1 VLRSSAKAALLAVPL
16 FACQANTGDATADE
30 SALTQ
35 AHAGILALGDSVTF
49 GWNPLLE
56 TDLSKVDETKYHG
69 YAELLG
75 HDLGMTVD
83 NASCPGESSGSMLY
97 ADAED
102 NGCRYNRTQ
111 YKLHDNWPDRTQ
123 LAFTTEYLTNA
134 LAIGQPPKLITVT
147 LGGND
152 LLLLQ
157 KHSKAPGI
165 LQSAIELAKL
175 PFYVHAFGDHITSLV
190 VGLDAIG
197 YAGTMV
203 FLTTYAPDYSDKT
216 ATLAL
221 KQMNKELNERRQTE
235 SRGTE
240 AVLNAVI
247 LTSADAARNLREPSA
262 PTKKALARLWETQR
276 ADGRWDWLEFGLEPW
291 ETTEAAYHGATFAAF
306 AVGTAPG
313 QRDEAAT
320 TGLGRLR
327 TYLSANYPAQHLY
340 NRTWALLASTRLTN
354 VLSDA
359 QRVALI
365 EELVRAQ
372 REDGGWSLEA
382 LGPWKWSKTA
392 PPVKSPGDLETS
404 LLKQSDGYATG
415 LVVYTLAQAGGGRS
429 QAAIR
434 QGRRWLETNQRAI
447 PVSDVPGRAWQAHS
461 LNYDREHG
469 GEKGE
474 PWRRLFMSDTA
485 TAFAIL
491 ALSDGEPRQALGS
504 SQQ

>member
-1 VLRSSAKAALLAVPL
+1 MA
-16 FACQANTGDATADE
+16 
-30 SALTQ
+30 
-35 AHAGILALGDSVTF
+35 
-49 GWNPLLE
+49 
-56 TDLSKVDETKYHG
+56 
-69 YAELLG
+69 
-75 HDLGMTVD
+75 
-83 NASCPGESSGSMLY
+83 
-97 ADAED
+97 
-102 NGCRYNRTQ
+102 
-111 YKLHDNWPDRTQ
+111 
-123 LAFTTEYLTNA
+123 LAFTVFAATVAAQQAPTSGGNSHGWDPAAAAAYLDARMDLWFANGTQLRTGDTRTACVSCHAGLAYA
-134 LAIGQPPKLITVT
+134 LSRPVLRRVMHVDAPSSQEAKLIADTIRRV
-147 LGGND
+147 
-152 LLLLQ
+152 
-157 KHSKAPGI
+157 
-165 LQSAIELAKL
+165 E
-175 PFYVHAFGDHITSLV
+175 
-190 VGLDAIG
+190 
-197 YAGTMV
+197 
-203 FLTTYAPDYSDKT
+203 TYNTHQVLYDF
-216 ATLAL
+216 
-221 KQMNKELNERRQTE
+221 NERRQTE